1 MLVMISKE
9 DQSTEQEPDILF
21 ILISGLHTFAQS
33 ALLSAF
39 IMLIISWRACHFL
52 RLCFFSPLTSLILHY
67 PHFAL

>member
-9 DQSTEQEPDILF
+9 DQSTEQKPDILF

-39 IMLIISWRACHFL
+39 IMLIISWSKEHVIFSVSVSSVH
-52 RLCFFSPLTSLILHY
+52 SPL
-67 PHFAL
+67 